1 MRTILSIS
9 QDDGLLLAR
18 TAVLR
23 RTDAEVIAA
32 RADEAK
38 KILKKRRFDLV
49 VLCHSLSPEDTLE
62 IASLARHQT
71 IAVPV
76 LRVVSKTDSVSEW
89 AFVAPDA
96 AASCDPRVLVEKVAE
111 LLNVSCL
118 GSNYVP
124 GGECSRESMN
134 MVDEIEHHKF
144 APSEEPTVYTADI
157 CAEAGHENCKG
168 IDRTIEGYEGEPV
181 FCNCLCHRV
190 INGELN

>member
-9 QDDGLLLAR
+9 QDDGLLLTR

-38 KILKKRRFDLV
+38 TILKKRRFDLV

-76 LRVVSKTDSVSEW
+76 LRVVSKTDFVSEW

-111 LLNVSCL
+111 LLNVSSL
-118 GSNYVP
+118 GSN
-124 GGECSRESMN
+124 
-134 MVDEIEHHKF
+134 
-144 APSEEPTVYTADI
+144 
-157 CAEAGHENCKG
+157 
-168 IDRTIEGYEGEPV
+168 
-181 FCNCLCHRV
+181 
-190 INGELN
+190 